1 MALPKLQVPTYSMA
15 LPSSGKKIKYRS
27 FLVKEEKLL
36 MIANETGD
44 ESDRKQAIAQI
55 IENCTFGQFD
65 TETAPGFDVEYLFLN
80 LRSKSVGEVVD
91 VKLLCPDDNKTY
103 VEAQINLNDIVCEKP
118 KKGSNTIKL
127 EDNVG
132 IVLKYPTLTS
142 DILVDDNLIE
152 VTNKSLVSIY
162 DGDQVF
168 DVSDFSKEEVESFV
182 ESMTQKQ
189 LETIGKFFENIPSV
203 TITVPVTNPNTK
215 VTSDVVLRGLDS
227 FF

>member
-1 MALPKLQVPTYSMA
+1 
-15 LPSSGKKIKYRS
+15 
-27 FLVKEEKLL
+27 
-36 MIANETGD
+36 
-44 ESDRKQAIAQI
+44 
-55 IENCTFGQFD
+55 
-65 TETAPGFDVEYLFLN
+65 
-80 LRSKSVGEVVD
+80 
-91 VKLLCPDDNKTY
+91 
-103 VEAQINLNDIVCEKP
+103 LNDIVCEKP